1 MKSKPKNLPNSSGV
15 YLFKKKSEILYVGR
29 AINLKNRVSQY
40 FRGNLNPRI
49 KEMVENSDKLEFK
62 TTSNLLE
69 AIILEANLIKK
80 YWPKYNIKDR
90 DNRSFLY
97 LLISK
102 KEDFPKPIITRGRE
116 LEKFKSSDFEIFGPY
131 QSSTLLKNALK
142 IIRRIFPYSTCKPNQ
157 GKPCFDYQIGLC
169 PGTCLG
175 LISKKDYR
183 KNINNLILFLKG
195 EKQKLLKKLEKEN
208 PQALKALQH
217 IQDVALIS
225 NFEEEIKEQA
235 YYRIEGYDISHLAGK
250 ETYASMVV
258 FENGVLN
265 KNEYRLFKIKQAPKN
280 DDLRALEETL
290 KRRFT
295 HGEWRFPNLIMIDG
309 GLPQVGYCY
318 LVLKSLNIS
327 IPLVGIS
334 KYQNDKLIFSKGI
347 SKNLKKIIESSKP
360 TLLKVREEAHRF
372 ANKSSKKAR
381 EKIVQ

>member
-1 MKSKPKNLPNSSGV
+1 MNNKPKNLPNSPGV
-15 YLFKKKSEILYVGR
+15 YLFKKKSEVLYVGR

-40 FRGNLNPRI
+40 FRENLNPRI
-49 KEMVENSDKLEFK
+49 REMVENSDRVEFQI
-62 TTSNLLE
+62 TSNLLE

-102 KEDFPKPIITRGRE
+102 KEDFPKPIIIRGRE
-116 LEKFKSSDFEIFGPY
+116 LEKFKNSDFEIFGPY
-131 QSSTLLKNALK
+131 QSLTLLKSALK

-169 PGTCLG
+169 PGICLG

-195 EKQKLLKKLEKEN
+195 DKKKLLKKLEREN
-208 PQALKALQH
+208 PEGLKALQH

-225 NFEEEIKEQA
+225 NFEEEIKKQA
-235 YYRIEGYDISHLAGK
+235 YYRIEGYDISHWAGK

-258 FENGVLN
+258 FENGVSN
-265 KNEYRLFKIKQAPKN
+265 KNEYRLFKIRKAPKN
-280 DDLRALEETL
+280 DDLRALEEAL
-290 KRRFT
+290 KRRFA
-295 HGEWRFPNLIMIDG
+295 HQEWRFPNLIMIDG
-309 GLPQVGYCY
+309 GLPQVSYCFS
-318 LVLKSLNIS
+318 VLKSLNIS

-334 KYQNDKLIFSKGI
+334 KYQNDKLVFSKGI
-347 SKNLKKIIESSKP
+347 SKSLKKIIESSKP

-372 ANKSSKKAR
+372 ANKSSKRFR
-381 EKIVQ
+381 EKIF